1 MADPIAWLKA
11 DRAAAQA
18 AADPNASLCV
28 LATVDDGEPQARVL
42 VLRDVDSRLAVFLN
56 ASSPKHRQIGQSETV
71 AVVVYL
77 PSVAVQYRL
86 ACRLEAIPAA
96 TVGASWQLRPD
107 IPKRLDWLYARHP
120 QSSPVPSRAELA
132 GLLGGPTPEAAPA
145 TALGYY
151 LLPAA
156 ADRLHLDQPDGIHD
170 RRRFTV
176 VAGAWQ
182 EEVLVP

>member
-18 AADPNASLCV
+18 AGDPNANACV

-56 ASSPKHRQIGQSETV
+56 SSSPKHRQLSQSETV

-77 PSVAVQYRL
+77 PSAAVQYRIT
-86 ACRLEAIPAA
+86 CELEAIPAA
-96 TVGASWQLRPD
+96 TVRASWQLRPA
-107 IPKRLDWLYARHP
+107 IPKRLDWLYERHP
-120 QSSPVPSRAELA
+120 QSSPLPSRARLEELLD
-132 GLLGGPTPEAAPA
+132 GSTPETAPA
-145 TALGYY
+145 SALGYY
-151 LLPAA
+151 LAPAA
-156 ADRLHLDQPDGIHD
+156 VDRLHLDQPNGIHD

-176 VAGAWQ
+176 VAGAWR